1 MSRRW
6 HILGAGSIGCLFAAK
21 LQAIGCEVTLLF
33 RANSDSQ
40 KARHSPFSFQL
51 KGQHEQYK
59 LTMPASYADDN
70 ETIEHLLVTTK
81 AYDASE
87 ALASVAHRLD
97 ANSQV
102 LLMVNGMGLIEEL
115 EERFPP
121 LRFYAGTT
129 TEGAYRQSKQAI
141 VHAGTGI
148 TRIGRS
154 DTLEPVDWFTDF
166 SKLEICCTWDDDIH
180 GALWQ
185 KLAVNCA
192 INPLTA
198 LNGCVNGDLRDR
210 ESLAEKLHILCD
222 EIVTVA
228 DAAGRH
234 QLAANVH
241 TLVNGVISNT
251 AANRSSMLQDVEAK
265 RRTEI
270 DYISGYLIRRAKQL
284 NVPAPENEK
293 LLYAILK
300 LESERSSD
308 RGRE

>member
-1 MSRRW
+1 MSRHW
-6 HILGAGSIGCLFAAK
+6 YILGAGSIGCLFAAK

-33 RANSDSQ
+33 RAHGDRR
-40 KARHSPFSFQL
+40 KPRHSPFSFELQ
-51 KGQHEQYK
+51 GQHEQYK
-59 LTMPASYADDN
+59 LTIPASYADDS
-70 ETIEHLLVTTK
+70 ETIEHLLITTK

-121 LRFYAGTT
+121 LRFYVGTT
-129 TEGAYRQSKQAI
+129 TEGAYRQSKQAV
-141 VHAGTGI
+141 VHAGSGI

-154 DTLEPVDWFTDF
+154 GTLEPADWFADF
-166 SKLEICCTWDDDIH
+166 SKLEISCTWDDDIH

-198 LNGCVNGDLRDR
+198 LNGCVNGDLKDR
-210 ESLAEKLHILCD
+210 ESLAKKLHTVCD
-222 EIVTVA
+222 EIATVA
-228 DAAGRH
+228 DAAGQR

-241 TLVNGVISNT
+241 TLVNRVVSNT

-270 DYISGYLIRRAKQL
+270 DYISGYLIRRAQQL

-293 LLYAILK
+293 LLQAILK

-308 RGRE
+308 KGRE